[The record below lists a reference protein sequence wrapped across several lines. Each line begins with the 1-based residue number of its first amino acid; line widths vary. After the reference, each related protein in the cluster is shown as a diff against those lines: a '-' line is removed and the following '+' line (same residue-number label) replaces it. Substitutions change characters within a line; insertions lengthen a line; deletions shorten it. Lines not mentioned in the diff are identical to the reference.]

1 MKKRWVVFLILVC
14 FLMAAAP
21 AFATGMDS
29 IAIDRV
35 QCQSYPGNA
44 GADLPFVGQD
54 YSAFSCG
61 TITPGISVTGWS
73 LVDNSGTP
81 CSGIVENRNYTLN
94 ISVASQAVN
103 FLFTPDTRASING
116 EQAVLTPS
124 ADGLSAT
131 LSRYIAPRLVAPT
144 IWHSPTDE
152 SHDAGETFSFT
163 ASASPLYDS
172 FQWYLRSP
180 DGQVIKAEEVTGLFP
195 AVTATITDLGKSN
208 GCRCNLHN
216 VNANLNNWLAYC
228 VFKSA
233 AGETSTDKASI
244 KVKNADSI
252 VIVPQPSPT
261 PAVQETP
268 SLANGGIWIVE
279 TPTPEPVS
287 TPAAASAQSSSW
299 EDELPEGIYI
309 IDEDWDA
316 AWTYD
321 EDYHWHKSLIP
332 ENNDVSDK
340 GTHDLAWSVTTPATK
355 KADGV
360 ETGVCSEC
368 GYTTSRSL
376 AYVRTAAGAGAPDM
390 LKWIIGVLG
399 GIIVLAAI
407 IIIGQYIKD
416 KRRRKRRA
424 RMSGRTGRR

>member
-1 MKKRWVVFLILVC
+1 MKKKLLVLLVFVC
-14 FLMAAAP
+14 FLLSAAP
-21 AFATGMDS
+21 AFATGAGS
-29 IAIDRV
+29 VVIDRV
-35 QCQSYPGNA
+35 QCQSFPGNA
-44 GADLPFVGQD
+44 GADLPFVGQE
-54 YSAFSCG
+54 YSAFSCS
-61 TITPGISVTGWS
+61 TITPGITVTGWS
-73 LVDNSGTP
+73 LVDDSGTP
-81 CSGIVENRNYTLN
+81 CSGTVQNRNYTLS
-94 ISVASQAVN
+94 ITVASQAMN
-103 FLFTPDTRASING
+103 YYFTSDTRASING
-116 EQAVLTPS
+116 EQATLSPS

-131 LSRYIAPRLVAPT
+131 LSRYISPRLVAPT
-144 IWHSPTDE
+144 IWHNPADE
-152 SHDAGETFSFT
+152 SHDSGETFSFT

-180 DGQVIKAEEVTGLFP
+180 AGQVFNAEDVSDSFP
-195 AVTATITDLGKSN
+195 GVTATVTDLGKSN
-208 GCRCNLHN
+208 GCRCNFHN
-216 VNANLNNWLAYC
+216 VNGNLNNWMVYC

-233 AGETSTDKASI
+233 AGEVSTDKALI
-244 KVKNADSI
+244 KVQNADAI
-252 VIVPQPSPT
+252 VMVGQPSPT

-268 SLANGGIWIVE
+268 SLENGGIWIVE
-279 TPTPEPVS
+279 TPAPEPVPA
-287 TPAAASAQSSSW
+287 PAASPAQSSSW
-299 EDELPEGIYI
+299 DEELPEGIYI

-340 GTHDLAWSVTTPATK
+340 GTHDMSWSVTTPATK

-368 GYTTSRSL
+368 GYTATRSI

-390 LKWIIGVLG
+390 LKWIIGVLS
-399 GIIVLAAI
+399 GIIILSAI

-424 RMSGRTGRR
+424 RMSGRTKR